1 MHALITD
8 SHPCQAQHHRSRGK
22 GLLLALVLASLAVA
36 GIVLPFVWDLLGFV
50 NSMPKLAWL
59 QQMLAV
65 APGLSW
71 LMMFAWGLAVPAAL
85 LYALYQPQ
93 SRPWAHAALVAGAM
107 LGALVWYTHMPAAAQ
122 CTTLYPQA
130 DMACQ
135 ALRWGFSLSLG
146 VATAAYVFIVFMVA
160 LSSLGLLAECVSR
173 QEPSQP

>member
-50 NSMPKLAWL
+50 NSLPKLAWL

-85 LYALYQPQ
+85 P
-93 SRPWAHAALVAGAM
+93 R
-107 LGALVWYTHMPAAAQ
+107 
-122 CTTLYPQA
+122 
-130 DMACQ
+130 
-135 ALRWGFSLSLG
+135 
-146 VATAAYVFIVFMVA
+146 
-160 LSSLGLLAECVSR
+160 LLL
-173 QEPSQP
+173 